1 MGALVE
7 MAQSWLAGR
16 LNQPPAALV
25 VQPPDGRWRRPT
37 CAQALQ
43 FDLPFAGSA
52 ATVRARCATPAWQ
65 VYLRVSGPGVALAGA
80 VAGSGSVAPDAGLP
94 SPAAPAMPTG
104 GMPVAPPLT
113 APPAVPTPATWNAG
127 ALPAA
132 GPLRAVLVAAQPLR
146 RGQVLASEQIQ
157 AVQRP
162 AREVDATAL
171 VELRQPGDHELVRD
185 LAPGEVL
192 RASDLRPA
200 LLVRRGQIV
209 WLRVG
214 EGSGF
219 VVSARVEALQD
230 ARLGEPVTLRNPE
243 SGQTVSGVVVGPQA
257 VRGGGR

>member
-25 VQPPDGRWRRPT
+25 VQPPDGRWRRPP
-37 CAQALQ
+37 CAQAVQ

-65 VYLRVSGPGVALAGA
+65 VYLRVGGPGVALAGA
-80 VAGSGSVAPDAGLP
+80 VAGSVAPDVGPLV
-94 SPAAPAMPTG
+94 PAA
-104 GMPVAPPLT
+104 PLT

-127 ALPAA
+127 NPPAA
-132 GPLRAVLVAAQPLR
+132 GPQRAVLVAAQPLR